1 MTNDLSA
8 GLLVV
13 LAVLAGLAGLLV
25 LLTALDPTNVR
36 RQAPSRLAVDGKG
49 GVTGTGGTS

>member
-1 MTNDLSA
+1 MTTDLSA

-36 RQAPSRLAVDGKG
+36 RKAPSPLAVDRKG
-49 GVTGTGGTS
+49 GATRAGGAG

>member
-36 RQAPSRLAVDGKG
+36 RKAPSRLAVDGKG
-49 GVTGTGGTS
+49 GATGTGGTR